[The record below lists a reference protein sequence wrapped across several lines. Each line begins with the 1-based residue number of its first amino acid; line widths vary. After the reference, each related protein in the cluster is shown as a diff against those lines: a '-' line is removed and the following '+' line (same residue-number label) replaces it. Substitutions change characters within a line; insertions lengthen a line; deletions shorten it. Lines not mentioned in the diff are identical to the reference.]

1 MNQPPER
8 LITLLAQL
16 VADGVL
22 TLEQATEIGARW
34 REIRN
39 LDDVLSM
46 PVTDGVT
53 GRPRPQEE
61 EDDDRLILLLL
72 LAALAAA
79 YRPVTVAGR
88 QQLAAELATMGAHAR
103 IGTLN
108 ALQDAHAAA
117 ARQLAARLISGD
129 LSVADWQAALL
140 SLNRRTTT
148 GAAILGAGGDLSP
161 AMLARLETI
170 NTEQAAYLQRFADE
184 LAGRMLAGQMPEDV
198 AAALGLPGEWSEGYI
213 GHRAA
218 TYTGASRGAY
228 FEAYQT
234 DGEGGEMERGTIV
247 YYEAVDDPHTCSDCH
262 DAQGPYLIGANPYP
276 GQLCAGGGACRCWL
290 EYVYDPVLYHQL
302 GGT

>member
-34 REIRN
+34 REIDN

-53 GRPRPQEE
+53 GKPRPQDED
-61 EDDDRLILLLL
+61 DDDRLILLLL
-72 LAALAAA
+72 LAAFATA

-88 QQLAAELATMGAHAR
+88 QQLATELATMGAHAR

-161 AMLARLETI
+161 AMLTRLEAI
-170 NTEQAAYLQRFADE
+170 NTEQAAYLQRFSDE

-213 GHRAA
+213 GHRAEL
-218 TYTGASRGAY
+218 YSGASRAAY

-234 DGEGGEMERGTIV
+234 DGEEFEAGTFV
-247 YYEAVDDPHTCSDCH
+247 RYWAVDDNSTCFDCSE
-262 DAQGPYLIGANPYP
+262 AQGVYLLGSNPYP
-276 GQLCAGGGACRCWL
+276 GSICAGGSNCRCWL
-290 EYVYDPVLYHQL
+290 EYFYDPVLYHQL